1 MAPVH
6 VVVALGDRARGQQW
20 RDALRAEA
28 PDFVVSLA
36 DEVRDRASARFAVI
50 WRPPPGALAGFT
62 NLEALLSLGAGVDTI
77 LRSPE
82 FPAGLPIIRMVDEA
96 LTQGM
101 REYVLLHVLRYHRG
115 EPARVFAQAAERWEP
130 GSAPLARDRRVGIMG
145 LGVLGRDAALH
156 LAHVGF
162 DVKGWSRTAKS
173 IPDIETFHGADTLYR
188 FAAAV
193 EILVCLLPFT
203 PATENVLNARLFAAM
218 PRQSCLVNAARGELL
233 IEQDL
238 LEALASG
245 QIAAA
250 TLDAFREEPLPPGHP
265 FWRHSAITVTPHD
278 ASLTRLDS
286 GARHMVSEIQRI
298 LAGKPPRHGI
308 DQAVGY

>member
-1 MAPVH
+1 MAPVQ
-6 VVVALGDRARGQQW
+6 VVVAVGDRARGQQW
-20 RDALRAEA
+20 RDALQAEA

-50 WRPPPGALAGFT
+50 WRPAPGALAGFT
-62 NLEALLSLGAGVDTI
+62 KIEALLSLGAGVDTI
-77 LRSPE
+77 LRAPE
-82 FPAGLPIIRMVDEA
+82 LPPDLPVIRMVDEA

-115 EPARVFAQAAERWEP
+115 EPARVAAQAAQRWEP
-130 GSAPLARDRRVGIMG
+130 GSAPLARERRVGVMG

-173 IPDIETFHGADTLYR
+173 IPGIETFHGADMLYH

-203 PATENVLNARLFAAM
+203 PATENLLNARLFAAM
-218 PRQSCLVNAARGELL
+218 PKRSFLVNAARGELL
-233 IEQDL
+233 VERDL
-238 LEALASG
+238 LEALATG
-245 QIAAA
+245 QISAA
-250 TLDAFREEPLPPGHP
+250 TLDAFREEPLPQGHP
-265 FWRHSAITVTPHD
+265 FWQHPAITVTPHN
-278 ASLTRLDS
+278 ASLTRLDT
-286 GARHMVSEIQRI
+286 GARHMVSEMRRI
-298 LAGKPPRHGI
+298 LAGKAPRHGV
-308 DQAVGY
+308 DRTAGY